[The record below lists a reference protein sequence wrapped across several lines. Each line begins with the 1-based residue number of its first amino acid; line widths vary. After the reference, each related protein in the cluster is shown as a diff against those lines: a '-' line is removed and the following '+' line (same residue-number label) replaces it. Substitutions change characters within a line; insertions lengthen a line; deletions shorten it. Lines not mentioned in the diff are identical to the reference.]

1 MYLTTIISKGNIL
14 NCKSAVELKD
24 LKLMTQIGTYKP
36 SDVVPDEHRLD
47 LTLWIDSH
55 LVLIDEDSMGL
66 AFDYDPLVSDI
77 EELANA
83 KLYETQEML
92 ISLIAKA
99 CATYPQI
106 EAAEI
111 ALRKSPVLHGT
122 GTLGIRIYVDS
133 ETLHNLR

>member
-1 MYLTTIISKGNIL
+1 
-14 NCKSAVELKD
+14 
-24 LKLMTQIGTYKP
+24 MTQIGTYKP

-55 LVLIDEDSMGL
+55 LVLINEDSMGL
-66 AFDYDPLVSDI
+66 VFDYDPLIAEI
-77 EELANA
+77 EKLASA

-99 CATYPQI
+99 CARYPQI
-106 EAAEI
+106 EAVEI

-122 GTLGIRIYVDS
+122 GTLGIRIYIDS
-133 ETLHNLR
+133 ETLHSLR